1 MKNDRKPHWKIVKN
15 VIKIPVLTGECGH
28 FGTSTYLGVQDESMM
43 VTAPVTTL
51 LINTVIQVHLSGKR
65 LNSLAFLLFLDHR
78 SRAADKNRSSFLLSR
93 PKFDRCR
100 QKPTRVPHF
109 EPIISIKR
117 QNVKHAVLPY
127 VQRDQKWSTRGCAFC
142 KRDITFCSA
151 FWAANVAQNFD
162 AAQDFLIFG
171 VFRRNFL

>member
-65 LNSLAFLLFLDHR
+65 LDSLAFLLFLDHR

-100 QKPTRVPHF
+100 QKPLIVPHF

-117 QNVKHAVLPY
+117 QNINMQFCHMYSVTRNGVQGGVRLVKE
-127 VQRDQKWSTRGCAFC
+127 T
-142 KRDITFCSA
+142 
-151 FWAANVAQNFD
+151 
-162 AAQDFLIFG
+162 
-171 VFRRNFL
+171 